1 MTKYKHYVVWRGRNV
16 GIFDSWQS
24 CKEQIDKFEGAVYK
38 GYATRAE
45 AVEAFEAGMPTFA
58 KHRQAKPAT
67 SPIVGASA
75 NRPSYRAI
83 AVDAAC
89 SGNPGNMEYRGVWVD
104 SGQEIFRSKIYREAT
119 NNIGEFLAL
128 VHVLALSK
136 RLGWTYDIFSDS
148 YNAILWLRGGK
159 CKTRL
164 VEKAANAEVFD
175 LIRRAEAWLAKNS
188 FSNKVIKWET
198 SRWGEIPAD
207 FGRK

>member
-1 MTKYKHYVVWRGRNV
+1 MTKYKHYVVWQGRNV

-45 AVEAFEAGMPTFA
+45 AVEALEAGMPTFA
-58 KHRQAKPAT
+58 KYRQAKPKASPVVGT
-67 SPIVGASA
+67 SAS
-75 NRPSYRAI
+75 RPSYRAI

-89 SGNPGNMEYRGVWVD
+89 GGNPGNMEYRGVWVD

-128 VHVLALSK
+128 VYVLALSK

-175 LIRRAEAWLAKNS
+175 LIRRAETWLAQNS